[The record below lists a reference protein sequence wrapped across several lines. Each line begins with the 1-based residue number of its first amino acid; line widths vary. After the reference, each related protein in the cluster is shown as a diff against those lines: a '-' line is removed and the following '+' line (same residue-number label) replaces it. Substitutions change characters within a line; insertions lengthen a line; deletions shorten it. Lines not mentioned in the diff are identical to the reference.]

1 VSRWVIALSAL
12 LTSACPGP
20 PPNTCQPYKSSAN
33 LTQPTVSLGTDVLPV
48 FHASCSLPS
57 CHSSAV
63 ATGGLA
69 LDQSSPAAVRAAVL
83 GVPSTE
89 LGGLQLVVAGDP
101 TQSYLMHKMDGDSCA
116 LGGCDGGLC
125 SVSMPQGQGL
135 LGTSSRDVIRRWIA
149 QGALDN

>member
-1 VSRWVIALSAL
+1 MSRL
-12 LTSACPGP
+12 LLGLAIGVLAACPGP
-20 PPNTCQPYKSSAN
+20 SPNRCQPYQSSAS
-33 LTQPTVSLGTDVLPV
+33 LTQPVESLGTDVLPV

-69 LDQSSPAAVRAAVL
+69 LDSSPAAVRAAVV

-89 LGGLQLVVAGDP
+89 MNGLQLVVAGDP
-101 TQSYLMHKMDGDSCA
+101 SQSYLMHKMDGDSCSLA
-116 LGGCDGGLC
+116 GCDGGFC
-125 SVSMPQGQGL
+125 VVSMPQGQGL
-135 LGTSSRDVIRRWIA
+135 LGASSRDVIRRWIA